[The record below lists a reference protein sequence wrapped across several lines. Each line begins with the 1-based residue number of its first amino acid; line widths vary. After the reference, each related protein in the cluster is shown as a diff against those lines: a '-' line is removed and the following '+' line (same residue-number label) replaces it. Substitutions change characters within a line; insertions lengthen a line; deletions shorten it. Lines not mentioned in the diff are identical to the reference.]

1 MNRLQNK
8 VAVITGGNSGIG
20 FATAQ
25 EFIAEGAQVVITGRN
40 AAAVQEAA
48 AQLGSQAVGVVSDAA
63 SMADLQQLAGQVRAH
78 HAQIDVL
85 FVNAGVSY
93 AAPIA
98 QVDEAHFD
106 AQFNINVKGVYF
118 TMQQLLPLMRD
129 GGSIILNASATARKA
144 FPGISVYAA
153 TKAAVVALARNF
165 SLELLDRRIRVNAIS
180 PGPVATPINP
190 KMFAQMGMSAE
201 AADQAAAQAAG
212 SYADAVPMKRV
223 GQPREIATIATF
235 LASDDSSFV
244 IGEEIVAGGGIG
256 TL

>member
-8 VAVITGGNSGIG
+8 VALITGGNSGIG

-25 EFIAEGAQVVITGRN
+25 EFIAQGAQVVITGRN
-40 AAAVQEAA
+40 APAVEEAA
-48 AQLGSQAVGVVSDAA
+48 AQLGDRAVGVVSDAA
-63 SMADLQQLAGQVRAH
+63 SMVDLRQLAGQVRAH
-78 HAQIDVL
+78 HAHLDVL

-106 AQFNINVKGVYF
+106 SQFDINVKGAYF
-118 TMQQLLPLMRD
+118 TIQQLLPLFND
-129 GGSIILNASATARKA
+129 GGSIILNASAAAHKA

-153 TKAAVVALARNF
+153 TKAALLALARNL

-180 PGPVATPINP
+180 PGPIATPINH
-190 KMFAQMGMSAE
+190 KMFEKLGMSPEASTQ
-201 AADQAAAQAAG
+201 AADG
-212 SYADAVPMKRV
+212 YAELVPMKRV
-223 GQPREIATIATF
+223 GQPQEIATIATF
-235 LASDDSSFV
+235 LASAESSFI
-244 IGEEIVAGGGIG
+244 IGEEIIAGGGLG

>member
-40 AAAVQEAA
+40 AQAVQQAV

-63 SMADLQQLAGQVRAH
+63 SMADLHQLAAQVQAH
-78 HAQIDVL
+78 HAHIDVL

-93 AAPIA
+93 AAPVA
-98 QVDEAHFD
+98 LVDEAHFD
-106 AQFNINVKGVYF
+106 AQFAINVKGAYF
-118 TMQQLLPLMRD
+118 TIQQLLPLFND
-129 GGSIILNASATARKA
+129 GGSIILNASATAHKP

-153 TKAAVVALARNF
+153 TKAALLAFARNL
-165 SLELLDRRIRVNAIS
+165 SLELLDRRIRVNAVS
-180 PGPVATPINP
+180 PGPVATPLNP
-190 KMFAQMGMSAE
+190 KMFDKLGMSAE
-201 AADQAAAQAAG
+201 AGAQAVAG
-212 SYADAVPMKRV
+212 YAELVPMKRV
-223 GQPREIATIATF
+223 GEPKEIATIVAF

-244 IGEEIVAGGGIG
+244 VGEEIIAGGGIA